1 MTPQYEPMSIV
12 PGEVVLPSAQVD
24 EAGRIREVNDGRGR
38 RLLDAYPALVE
49 YARALLALELG
60 SARFVWADEE
70 ATPTAWY
77 AVHVQRLPRPVDQPA
92 TALVELVAIEAPYG
106 LTLRELDV
114 LTLVAGGLNNPEV
127 GAHLRTSP
135 RTVSKHVEH
144 ILEKLGQAT
153 RAGVASI
160 AIQHGILRLPV
171 PGGGRSVDGL
181 VVGAL
186 DQHVRRGF
194 DVPSRHRKPPPL
206 PRSRPRPYLIGSA
219 FPLGGPSRGEG
230 LEMTNASRMAIAEI
244 NARGGIA
251 GRPIEQVVV
260 DVEITEAGGPTAA
273 LQRLIDLEVDAI
285 TAGYDFEEG
294 TATYERIGAYGCP
307 VLNTMTS
314 EVVAQ
319 MVSHE
324 PDRFGNVFQA
334 VPTEIHYGSGFVRTL
349 DELERRGWTP
359 RNRRVVLIETA
370 IQGGRAS
377 SPETLDAAERSGW
390 TVDAIVTVP
399 TYEVDW
405 ASALAQIRATEP
417 AAVLLLHFVP
427 LEAARFQLEF
437 LAEPT
442 DTLIYG
448 VYAPSAAEYLPLVG
462 DAAEGMLWATVS
474 GSYDDRFGRAFATQY
489 ADTYGSP
496 PGRSVAG
503 LSYDQVH
510 LLTQAWARVGNPR
523 AFDDVARELR
533 RIVHRGVN
541 GSYFLGHERQ
551 CALAYPDETP
561 DPTLGQAQLVFQIQ
575 DGRQRILAPRPYAD
589 AQFRVPPWFGA
600 REARSDR

>member
-1 MTPQYEPMSIV
+1 MTPQYEPVSQV
-12 PGEVVLPSAQVD
+12 PGAAVLPTAQVD
-24 EAGRIREVNDGRGR
+24 EDGRVREVNDGRGR
-38 RLLDAYPALVE
+38 RLLEAHPPLVA

-60 SARFVWADEE
+60 GARFLWADED
-70 ATPTAWY
+70 ATPTAWH
-77 AVHVQRLPRPVDQPA
+77 AVRLQRLPRPVDQPA
-92 TALVELVAIEAPYG
+92 AAVVEVAAVEPPYG

-114 LTLVAGGLNNPEV
+114 LTLVAGGLNNPEI

-144 ILEKLGQAT
+144 ILEKLEQAT
-153 RAGVASI
+153 RAGMAST

-186 DQHVRRGF
+186 DQHVARGA
-194 DVPSRHRKPPPL
+194 DAPQRPRKPPPL

-219 FPLGGPSRGEG
+219 FALSGPSRGEG
-230 LEMTNASRMAIAEI
+230 LEMTNASRLAIAEI

-251 GRPIEQVVV
+251 GRPVEQVVV
-260 DVEITEAGGPTAA
+260 DVQITDPGGPTDA
-273 LQRLIDLEVDAI
+273 LQRLVDLEVDAI

-294 TATYERIGAYGCP
+294 TKTYERLGEYGCP

-319 MVSHE
+319 MVSRE

-334 VPTEIHYGSGFVRTL
+334 VPTEIHYGTGFVRTL
-349 DELERRGWTP
+349 DELAQTGWAP
-359 RNRRVVLIETA
+359 RNRRLVIVETA

-399 TYEVDW
+399 TYDVDW
-405 ASALAQIRATEP
+405 SRALTQIRASEP

-437 LAEPT
+437 LADPT

-474 GSYDDRFGRAFATQY
+474 GSYDDRFGQAFSAQY
-489 ADTYGSP
+489 AQAYGSR

-510 LLTQAWARVGNPR
+510 LLTHAWARVGNPR
-523 AFDDVARELR
+523 AFDDVALELR
-533 RIVHRGVN
+533 RMTHRGVN
-541 GSYFLGHERQ
+541 GSYFLGHDRQ

-561 DPTLGQAQLVFQIQ
+561 DPTLGQAQLVFQVQ

-589 AQFRVPPWFGA
+589 AQFRVPPWFRAA
-600 REARSDR
+600 REEGGR